1 MKVLVA
7 LSLAL
12 TTSLLAQ
19 TPGPGVSS
27 GKHPFTFEDMM
38 KLKRVGA
45 PVPSPDGKWVVF
57 DCEDGDLE
65 ANTKISHLWIVPAQG
80 GESRRLNPT
89 PNHEERPRFSPDG
102 KKLIWTSKAT
112 DPTQIWM
119 CDFDTSA
126 GALVGR
132 PHQVTNISTGAD
144 GAIWSPNGM
153 NIVFVSTVYPDCQDD
168 ACNKQRDDEQKKS
181 KVKAKIFTRLFYRH
195 WNAYT
200 EFKRSH
206 LFVVSADSSSTG
218 ILPVGTA
225 GVSPVESLSVSSAA
239 SQTPDKMSGGPTGK
253 MPVLHTS
260 EPRDLT
266 PGDHDVPPFHL
277 GGQDMYA
284 ISPDG
289 QEVAYTSNIESEAG
303 PAFVEAT
310 STNNDIFIVPMTGG
324 NRQSGSDP
332 KKISTS
338 PGSDST
344 PLYSPDGKYIA
355 WRSQA
360 RAGFEADKW
369 RLMLYDRQSG
379 KTVDVTQEF
388 RGSVG
393 SFAWALSSTEIFVSG
408 EDHGESP
415 IFLLGSEVG
424 KATELLRVH
433 ADDLMCSQNGNVLC
447 FSLASISA
455 PNEIACLPLHPS
467 ELQIGNE
474 APRKLTE
481 FTVPFGKVTV
491 THMNDA
497 TLSQIDMQPL
507 ESFTFK
513 GANDEEVQGFMVKPP
528 GFNQA
533 KKYPLKFLI
542 HGGPQGA
549 WGNSWTYRWNAELF
563 AAPSSP
569 QSVGR
574 DFVEPK
580 SGTSPGGST
589 ESRPTK
595 ASSPLANGATDGYVV
610 VMINF
615 HGSTGYGQK
624 FTDSISGDWGGK
636 PYVDLMKG
644 LDYVEKTYPF
654 IDKNREAALGASY
667 GGYMANWLL
676 GHTDRFKCMVSHDG
690 TFNTESAY
698 GTTEEL
704 WFPEWEFKGP
714 PWKQRELY
722 RKWSPHLFAEKFKT
736 PTLVVHGQNDY
747 RLDVSEGFQLF
758 TTLQRLKVPSKM
770 LYFPDEG
777 HWVLKPQNSR
787 LWYKTVNDW
796 VDQWCK

>member
-7 LSLAL
+7 LSLGL

-19 TPGPGVSS
+19 TPGPGISS

-45 PVPSPDGKWVVF
+45 PVPSPNGKWVVF
-57 DCEDGDLE
+57 DCEDVDLE
-65 ANTKISHLWIVPAQG
+65 ANTKISHLWIVPAED

-102 KKLIWTSKAT
+102 KRLIWTSKAT
-112 DPTQIWM
+112 NPTQIWM

-126 GALVGR
+126 GALVGQ

-144 GAIWSPNGM
+144 GAIWSPDGK
-153 NIVFVSTVYPDCQDD
+153 NIVFVSEVYPDCKDD
-168 ACNKQRDDEQKKS
+168 ACNKQRDDELKNS

-195 WNAYT
+195 WNAFT
-200 EFKRSH
+200 EFKRGH
-206 LFVVSADSSSTG
+206 LFVVSADANADRNTDLQSVRPAELNSAESDKAQTAENISAGRTG
-218 ILPVGTA
+218 Q
-225 GVSPVESLSVSSAA
+225 SPVFR
-239 SQTPDKMSGGPTGK
+239 Q
-253 MPVLHTS
+253 
-260 EPRDLT
+260 PRDLT

-289 QEVAYTSNIESEAG
+289 QELAYTSNIDE
-303 PAFVEAT
+303 VEAA
-310 STNNDIFIVPMTGG
+310 STNNEIFIVPMADLATGG
-324 NRQSGSDP
+324 
-332 KKISTS
+332 KKISSS
-338 PGSDST
+338 PGSDNT

-360 RAGFEADKW
+360 RNGLESDKQSLILYERQTRRARNITEKAEPDPSSHDPVSHLHAFDRSVDSFTWDATSSIIYFSAEDRGDSHVFQIVPDAANSACQRLSDIAGSDLIYTKP
-369 RLMLYDRQSG
+369 RLFYS
-379 KTVDVTQEF
+379 KNTI
-388 RGSVG
+388 
-393 SFAWALSSTEIFVSG
+393 A
-408 EDHGESP
+408 
-415 IFLLGSEVG
+415 
-424 KATELLRVH
+424 
-433 ADDLMCSQNGNVLC
+433 
-447 FSLASISA
+447 A
-455 PNEIACLPLHPS
+455 PNEIRRVDLLPLEGISAEFGSSLKPP
-467 ELQIGNE
+467 QIDF
-474 APRKLTE
+474 P
-481 FTVPFGKVTV
+481 V

-497 TLSQIDMQPL
+497 LLSQIDMQPL
-507 ESFTFK
+507 ESFMFK

-528 GFNQA
+528 GFDPN

-549 WGNSWTYRWNAELF
+549 WGNSWSYRWNPELF
-563 AAPSSP
+563 AA
-569 QSVGR
+569 
-574 DFVEPK
+574 
-580 SGTSPGGST
+580 
-589 ESRPTK
+589 
-595 ASSPLANGATDGYVV
+595 NGYVV

-624 FTDSISGDWGGK
+624 FTDSISADWGGK

-676 GHTDRFKCMVSHDG
+676 GHTDRFKCIVSHDG
-690 TFNTESAY
+690 IFNTESAY
-698 GTTEEL
+698 GTSEEL

-714 PWKQRELY
+714 PWKQREFY
-722 RKWSPHLFAEKFKT
+722 RKFSPHLFADKFKT

-787 LWYKTVNDW
+787 LWYKTVNEW
-796 VDQWCK
+796 VDQWCKR